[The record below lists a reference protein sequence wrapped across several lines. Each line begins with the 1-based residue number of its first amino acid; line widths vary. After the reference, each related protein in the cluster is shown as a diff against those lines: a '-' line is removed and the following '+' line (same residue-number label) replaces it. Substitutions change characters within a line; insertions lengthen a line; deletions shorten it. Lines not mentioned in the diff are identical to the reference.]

1 MSIAS
6 SALLA
11 ELNLSVWTAA
21 KLDKNATKAVIADNN
36 AGSQSGAFRKNLLAG
51 TSLRKDISDFAAATR
66 LYHNKRTLPWMDKGG
81 RMLPTSLFMEY
92 KQAMNVRK
100 AHFDTL
106 TQRLYD
112 NYENLKDMAKNAPS
126 GLGAMFDE
134 DDYPSLDALKDK
146 FGFRLVF
153 SPLPETGDFRLDIP
167 AADLLEVSQQY
178 EADFNERLATA
189 MRKPWEDLHTMLV
202 TMSEKLSSA
211 GDDEKKR
218 WHDTFVTNAQQMC
231 SLLTNLNVTK
241 DPKLE
246 EARRE
251 LEQAML
257 GADIEEIKEDALVRV
272 EMKTKIDS
280 ILGKFNW

>member
-1 MSIAS
+1 
-6 SALLA
+6 
-11 ELNLSVWTAA
+11 
-21 KLDKNATKAVIADNN
+21 
-36 AGSQSGAFRKNLLAG
+36 
-51 TSLRKDISDFAAATR
+51 
-66 LYHNKRTLPWMDKGG
+66 
-81 RMLPTSLFMEY
+81 
-92 KQAMNVRK
+92 
-100 AHFDTL
+100 
-106 TQRLYD
+106 
-112 NYENLKDMAKNAPS
+112 
-126 GLGAMFDE
+126 MFDE

-202 TMSEKLSSA
+202 TMSEKRSSA